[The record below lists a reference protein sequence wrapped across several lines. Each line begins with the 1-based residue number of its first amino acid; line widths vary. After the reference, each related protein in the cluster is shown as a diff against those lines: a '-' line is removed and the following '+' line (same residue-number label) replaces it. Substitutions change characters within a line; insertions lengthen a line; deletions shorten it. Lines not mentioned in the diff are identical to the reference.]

1 MGIAVIATFLNN
13 SGYKKKLR
21 RNNTIEGFSTSF
33 IKGVLDNLVYCGK
46 LALGRRKNEKIPG
59 IRNEYHVVK
68 QDDYMLNDS
77 IREAIVS
84 EELWNQVRKKRQE
97 TGVANIKTHSLD
109 HEHILCGIIKC
120 PVCGSGMHGNVN
132 CKKHPDGGHYR
143 DYFYYACKYR
153 TFVNGHKCI
162 YRKQWSEDKINAAVE
177 EIIWK
182 LVSNPK
188 FKTEILKHIG
198 NSIDTQELDRYFD
211 YIEDLIERENVFT
224 MDEFEKSVN
233 AFLEFRQYKLL
244 RDNGKISHKQA
255 LDKAYGEYEIFNRTQ
270 PIESDFDKAVKEM
283 IERDAGE

>member
-1 MGIAVIATFLNN
+1 MV
-13 SGYKKKLR
+13 
-21 RNNTIEGFSTSF
+21 
-33 IKGVLDNLVYCGK
+33 
-46 LALGRRKNEKIPG
+46 
-59 IRNEYHVVK
+59 
-68 QDDYMLNDS
+68 
-77 IREAIVS
+77 
-84 EELWNQVRKKRQE
+84 
-97 TGVANIKTHSLD
+97 
-109 HEHILCGIIKC
+109 
-120 PVCGSGMHGNVN
+120 
-132 CKKHPDGGHYR
+132 
-143 DYFYYACKYR
+143 
-153 TFVNGHKCI
+153 KCI

>member
-1 MGIAVIATFLNN
+1 MIV
-13 SGYKKKLR
+13 
-21 RNNTIEGFSTSF
+21 
-33 IKGVLDNLVYCGK
+33 
-46 LALGRRKNEKIPG
+46 LGRRKAYDFCVI
-59 IRNEYHVVK
+59 
-68 QDDYMLNDS
+68 
-77 IREAIVS
+77 
-84 EELWNQVRKKRQE
+84 
-97 TGVANIKTHSLD
+97 
-109 HEHILCGIIKC
+109 
-120 PVCGSGMHGNVN
+120 CGSGMHGNVN

-244 RDNGKISHKQA
+244 RDNGKISYKQA